1 MFVRK
6 AYSFPQSK
14 AHENRG
20 LRGADN
26 VKDKHTS
33 IIYPQ
38 MEATVLSIHQIFL
51 RRTGNNVYRQLT
63 VCCVL
68 YTFQCALV
76 TTL

>member
-1 MFVRK
+1 
-6 AYSFPQSK
+6 
-14 AHENRG
+14 
-20 LRGADN
+20 
-26 VKDKHTS
+26 
-33 IIYPQ
+33 

-76 TTL
+76 TTFLFFSFLFFLISVELNLRLTL